1 MKPMNLSRIA
11 LCGLTLALCGG
22 CGSSD
27 EIDQPRIDYSYSL
40 EKQYPETIHV
50 KERDLPYPRLQTEL
64 YLNPSPL
71 IVPQALKKEAKMQF
85 ELSQDYNF
93 EKGEV
98 IRSEARAWCLYNPH
112 RRLDAG
118 RWYWRFRSVADDGTV
133 KPWSD
138 VVPFEVKPSATEFV
152 TPPFAA
158 MQQNLPAGH
167 PRLYPYLDEGLEA
180 ARRGVQ
186 SHPEYKSLVGRA
198 NNSLGKDHSAKPY
211 AEISNMKRE
220 STFLYTA
227 YRLTLDE
234 RYAAQLLENLRAL
247 LNTPVDDATL
257 FASNFGATDIAICI
271 IEPYD
276 LLWDRL
282 TEAERTAADALMMR
296 IAERYFAHHCGKQE
310 NTLFDNHFW
319 QHNMRVLFQC
329 AYMLYDRPDYAD
341 RALEMME
348 YYYELWTARAPDSG
362 FNHSGVWRNGAYY
375 FDANIQTL
383 HYMPMLYGYLT
394 GCDFLQHPWYR
405 SAGQALAYTWP
416 PQSMSAGFGDG
427 ADDTAAPTR
436 IRVAFADFLARE
448 LNDSYA
454 GWYAGQCPAT
464 LADDYQMRLYRIVRG
479 AASYSEQLP
488 AEAPRLLWY
497 RDAGEVV
504 MHSDMTSPAENLT
517 LSFRSSPFGSGS
529 HTQSD
534 QNSFNILYGG
544 QPVYRRTGYYLN
556 FSDAHNITSYRHSR
570 AHNTVLVDGIG
581 QPFSTSAYGVVTRA
595 LSGAHI
601 LYCLGDASQAYRGGN
616 DAMWV
621 ENLKKAGIAETPENG
636 FGPTPLSC
644 YRRHV
649 ALLHPNKVVIYD
661 ELAAEEPV
669 SWQWLLHS
677 PVRFTIDAAA
687 RRVTSRPGSGLSA
700 ATQLFSGDAPAL
712 SQTDQFVTPPDM
724 NLADPGQEC
733 PNQWHLTAEFGPSK
747 GCRVLA
753 LMQITPSAAERES
766 IVETPDG
773 IRFGKWLICA
783 ELDADRTPSLVIVDT
798 ESGARLDYGCGDP
811 TLNGTAYRREQGLS
825 TILYDFS
832 DGRYRIEEQSD
843 WEPATTRSM

>member
-1 MKPMNLSRIA
+1 MNPLRKILIGA
-11 LCGLTLALCGG
+11 TLALCGA

-27 EIDQPRIDYSYSL
+27 DIDQPQIDYSFSL
-40 EKQYPETIHV
+40 EKQYPETIHT

-64 YLNPSPL
+64 YLSPSPL
-71 IVPQALKKEAKMQF
+71 IVPQALKKEANMQF
-85 ELSQDYNF
+85 ELSQDYAF

-98 IRSEARAWCLYNPH
+98 IRSEANAWCFFNPH

-118 RWYWRFRSVADDGTV
+118 RWYWRFRSVAGDGTA
-133 KPWSD
+133 KEWSD
-138 VVPFEVKPSATEFV
+138 VVAFEVKPSVTEFV
-152 TPPFAA
+152 TPPFSA
-158 MQQNLPAGH
+158 MRQNLPAGH
-167 PRLYPYLDEGLEA
+167 PRLYPYLESGLEE
-180 ARRGVQ
+180 ARRTVQ
-186 SHPEYKSLVGRA
+186 SHPEYKSLVGRP
-198 NNSLGKDHSAKPY
+198 NNSLGKDYSANPY
-211 AEISNMKRE
+211 AQISDMKRE
-220 STFLYTA
+220 STFLYAA

-234 RYAAQLLENLRAL
+234 RYAGQLLKNLQAL
-247 LNTPVDDATL
+247 LNTPVGDNTL
-257 FASNFGATDIAICI
+257 FASNFGSTDIAICI

-276 LLWDRL
+276 LLYDRL
-282 TEAERTAADALMMR
+282 TEAERAAADELMMR
-296 IAERYFAHHCGKQE
+296 IAEHYFDRHCGKQE

-329 AYMLYDRPDYAD
+329 AYMLYDRPALSE
-341 RALEMME
+341 RALKMME

-383 HYMPMLYGYLT
+383 HYMPMLYGHLT

-405 SAGQALAYTWP
+405 NAGQALAYTWP
-416 PQSMSAGFGDG
+416 PHSMSAGFGDG
-427 ADDTAAPTR
+427 ADDATAPTR
-436 IRVAFADFLARE
+436 VRVAFADFLARE
-448 LNDSYA
+448 LGDSYA
-454 GWYAGQCPAT
+454 GWYAGQCPST
-464 LADDYQMRLYRIVRG
+464 LVDDYQMRLYRIVRG
-479 AASYSEQLP
+479 AAGYSSQLP
-488 AEAPRLLWY
+488 ASAPRLLWY

-504 MHSDMTSPAENLT
+504 MHSAMTSPDENLT

-544 QPVYRRTGYYLN
+544 HSVYRRTGYYLN

-581 QPFSTSAYGVVTRA
+581 QPFSTTAYGMVTRA

-621 ENLKKAGIAETPENG
+621 ENLKKAGIDATPENG

-644 YRRHV
+644 FRRHV
-649 ALLHPNKVVIYD
+649 ALLQPNKVVIYD

-687 RRVTSRPGSGLSA
+687 GRVTSRPNSGLSA
-700 ATQLFSGDAPAL
+700 ATRIFSAEAPSL
-712 SQTDQFVTPPDM
+712 SQTDRFVTPPDM
-724 NLADPGQEC
+724 SLAAPGQEC

-766 IVETPDG
+766 IDPTPEG
-773 IRFGKWLICA
+773 IRFGKWLIRA
-783 ELDADRTPSLVIVDT
+783 ELDAGRTPSLVIVDT
-798 ESGARLDYGCGDP
+798 ESGARLDYGCDNP
-811 TLNGTAYRREQGLS
+811 TLNGTTYRREQGLS

-843 WEPATTRSM
+843 WDPTPTRSM